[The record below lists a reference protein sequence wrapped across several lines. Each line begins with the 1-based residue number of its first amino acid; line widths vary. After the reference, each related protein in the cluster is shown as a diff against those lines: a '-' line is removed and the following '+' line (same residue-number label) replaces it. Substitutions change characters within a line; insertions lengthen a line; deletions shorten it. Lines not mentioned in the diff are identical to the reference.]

1 MRKEK
6 YVFNDKTLQFEKHKL
21 TYRQI
26 AFKVISQLSA
36 IVFTGIVFYF
46 GVNKIFP
53 SPKEKNLEGEI
64 SQLMYQL
71 DNMSKD
77 YDNLVDGLN
86 NIHEKDNDLHRM
98 VFGMNAIDEG
108 VWEGGIGGHDK
119 YEYLNSY
126 PNAGDLIK
134 ATLLKV
140 DKLKQ
145 RVDIQNASLE
155 DLFTQASSREKKLA
169 SIPSIKPVRA
179 DKLKRSV
186 KYLSGFGIRL
196 HPVHKVRKIHKGIDF
211 TAPSGT
217 DIQATGDGVVV
228 RIENRKRGYGR
239 NVIIEHGYGYRSLY
253 AHMKT
258 ISVKKGEKVKK
269 GQTIGVVGST
279 GTSTAPHCH
288 YEVHINGKAVDPI
301 DYVLDGLTPT
311 EYEDLVHMAS
321 QENQSWD

>member
-26 AFKVISQLSA
+26 AFKIVSQLSA

-46 GVNKIFP
+46 GINKIFP
-53 SPKEKNLEGEI
+53 SPQEKNLNGEI
-64 SQLMYQL
+64 SQLKYQL
-71 DNMSKD
+71 NNMSND
-77 YDNLVDGLN
+77 YDHLVDGLN
-86 NIHEKDNDLHRM
+86 DLHDKDNEVHRM
-98 VFGMNAIDEG
+98 IFGMSAMDEG
-108 VWEGGIGGHDK
+108 VWEGGVGGHDK

-126 PNAGDLIK
+126 ANTGELIK
-134 ATLLKV
+134 STLLKV
-140 DKLKQ
+140 DKLKHKVEVQ
-145 RVDIQNASLE
+145 KASLE
-155 DLFTQASSREKKLA
+155 TMYVQASDREHKLA
-169 SIPSIKPVRA
+169 SLPSIKPVRA
-179 DKLKRSV
+179 DKLKRNV

-196 HPVHKVRKIHKGIDF
+196 HPIHKVRKIHKGIDF

-217 DIQATGDGVVV
+217 AIQATGDGVVV
-228 RIENRKRGYGR
+228 RVEKRKRGFGN
-239 NVIIEHGYGYRSLY
+239 NVIIDHGYGYESLY

-269 GQTIGVVGST
+269 GQSIGMVGST

-288 YEVHINGKAVDPI
+288 YEVHINGKAVNPI
-301 DYVLDGLTPT
+301 DYVLDGLSPT
-311 EYEDLVHMAS
+311 EYEDLVHRAS